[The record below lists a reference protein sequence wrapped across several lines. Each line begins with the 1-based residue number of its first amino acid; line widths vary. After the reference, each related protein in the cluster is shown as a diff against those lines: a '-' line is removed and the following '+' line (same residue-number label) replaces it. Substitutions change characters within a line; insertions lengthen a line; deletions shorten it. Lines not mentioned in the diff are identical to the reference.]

1 MSDDYY
7 EAHDRLIE
15 QAWREHYEQRDKE
28 RNANL
33 Q

>member
-7 EAHDRLIE
+7 EAHDKLIE

-28 RNANL
+28 RK
-33 Q
+33 

>member
-7 EAHDRLIE
+7 EAHDKLIE

-28 RNANL
+28 RK
-33 Q
+33 QK

>member
-28 RNANL
+28 RK
-33 Q
+33 